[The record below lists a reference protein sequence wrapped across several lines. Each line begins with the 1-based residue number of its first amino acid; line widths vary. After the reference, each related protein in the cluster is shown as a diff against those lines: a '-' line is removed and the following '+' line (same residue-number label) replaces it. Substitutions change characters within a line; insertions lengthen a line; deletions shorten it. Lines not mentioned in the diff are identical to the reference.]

1 MVMRTSVR
9 LAGSVAFALSLIG
22 APAAAGAQ
30 SLRTGVTATLDNDYL
45 DFWLLPSDRPDD
57 NYTQGARIAWQ
68 LSATPSPAR
77 RWLCTTRTACGSSLE
92 LGQEMYTP
100 SHDWV
105 VPLPGQRPYVG
116 WLYASGLAIGAD
128 TTTERRLGLTLG
140 VTGPPSL
147 AAQAQK
153 EFHKVVRAFRT
164 PLGWDQQLPA
174 ELAFAARAGQSWY
187 VLPMRGQRW
196 LSLEPSVDASLG
208 TLRTALLAG
217 TKLRLTLGGD
227 HPWLET
233 PDRKLVGF
241 MVFGALYGDAV
252 AHDLTLDGSTFHE
265 SVHVSRTPF
274 VAEWQFGSE
283 LRVWRLAVEYRAV
296 TRSHEYSTG
305 PRQHSYG
312 SIALRWET
320 TPMHAP

>member
-1 MVMRTSVR
+1 M
-9 LAGSVAFALSLIG
+9 
-22 APAAAGAQ
+22 
-30 SLRTGVTATLDNDYL
+30 LDNDYL
-45 DFWLLPSDRPDD
+45 NFWLLPSERPDD
-57 NYTQGARIAWQ
+57 NYTQGARFAWRF
-68 LSATPSPAR
+68 SETPRPAR
-77 RWLCTTRTACGSSLE
+77 RWLCATKAACGSSIE
-92 LGQEMYTP
+92 VGQEMYTP
-100 SHDWV
+100 SHDWIT
-105 VPLPGQRPYVG
+105 PLPGERPYVG

-128 TTTERRLGLTLG
+128 ATTERRVGITLG
-140 VTGPPSL
+140 VTGPASL

-153 EFHKVVRAFRT
+153 EFHKIVRAFRR
-164 PLGWDQQLPA
+164 PLGWDQQLPT

-187 VLPMRGQRW
+187 VLPVRGQRW

-217 TKLRLTLGGD
+217 TKLSVTLGGD
-227 HPWLET
+227 HPWLQT
-233 PDRKLVGF
+233 PHRAFVGF
-241 MVFGALYGDAV
+241 TMFGAAYGDAV

-296 TRSHEYSTG
+296 TRSHEYRTA

-320 TPMHAP
+320 TSMHGP